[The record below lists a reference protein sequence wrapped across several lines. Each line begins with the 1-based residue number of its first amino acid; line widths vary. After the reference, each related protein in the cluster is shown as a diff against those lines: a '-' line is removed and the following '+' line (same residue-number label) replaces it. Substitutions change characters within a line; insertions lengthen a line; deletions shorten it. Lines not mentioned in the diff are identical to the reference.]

1 MRPVRLEIEGLRS
14 FRARQVIDFTG
25 RDYVAVIGD
34 TGAGKSSILEAMTF
48 ALFGRTTFSGQAHQE
63 LMNASSTSLR
73 VVFTFDVGGDRW
85 EATRTLRR
93 SGKGVVATGPVSLE
107 HLAADGSVIEKL
119 DRARDLTAKVEAV
132 LGLDVEAFLRT
143 VVLPQGQFSRLLVDD
158 DQKQRSSVLRQIWR
172 TDELTAAGEMADAA
186 LRELGPLQGRVA
198 QALAAEP
205 EDPMSHLAALDA
217 AADRCATTLA
227 EVRARQTTA
236 ADAAQT
242 LGASAREIER
252 ADAVLVELSKWDA
265 TTSARTVRELV
276 SAAARTDRAQRE
288 ITVALDE
295 LDKARTAIPG
305 DEDGYQ
311 AGEITTFSLLLQ
323 QLPGLVRQREQAT
336 AAAVAAGEDVA
347 ELRSRVDAATRAD
360 REVRDRMAALTADGA
375 ALAVALEAASARHLA
390 ARAALDS
397 ARTARESARTARA
410 TAESVER
417 SVAEETAA
425 LAGAGSA
432 LEQAQRH
439 CATTRE
445 VLDTAR
451 RASAAAAA
459 AHGLQAGD
467 ACPVCDRPLAE
478 RWAAP
483 PAPALDAGLKDHA
496 HAEDRLSAA
505 KEAFIRVEG
514 RLRAARDAAH
524 GAAGALARALV
535 AEQAAAD
542 ELERELGQPVDPD
555 RSDAELLADLT
566 GSVEA
571 ARAAVRAHEDLSD
584 GARAAE
590 VAQRAARAGAEA
602 SLHAK
607 QAELAGIE
615 RRREEAIQAVGEHL
629 DGLPVALRPAGDDL
643 VADIDRAMRLLVE
656 RRQVLESREAERR
669 RIGRDAEQ
677 LRARRQDLE
686 QARRAQVD
694 EPASALWTAVVAR
707 IGVLERSAADL
718 GAVAPPVAAGRPPPI
733 SELPA
738 LVEQVS
744 AATEQLVASAH
755 AASASARSTADH
767 AAGVL
772 RTLAIEVGLPADDH
786 ERVVAAIAATVDDAT
801 FEERT
806 ARRAAEA
813 FRNRLP
819 ALTALMGAAADLDA
833 RVLALADLAAALRDG
848 AFPKWLTLRRS
859 RRLLVHASRLLS
871 EITADRFAFADL
883 DDADSQWFV
892 FDRDHGQPR
901 SPSSLSGGEKFVA
914 SLALALGMVE
924 MMGRQGDRIGSL
936 FLDEGFGALDRTN
949 LDAAVEAL
957 ASVAATGR
965 MVAVITH
972 LRAVAEQI
980 DDVLSVTGEPT
991 GTRVEWLD
999 ASARSALSERELS
1012 VRGGLLE

>member
-25 RDYVAVIGD
+25 RDYIAVIGD

-93 SGKGVVATGPVSLE
+93 SGKGVVGTGPVSLE

-172 TDELTAAGEMADAA
+172 TDELTAAGEMADVA
-186 LRELGPLQGRVA
+186 LRDLGPLQGRVA

-205 EDPMSHLAALDA
+205 EDPVSYLAALDA
-217 AADRCATTLA
+217 AAGRCASMLA
-227 EVRARQTTA
+227 EARARQTTA
-236 ADAAQT
+236 TEAAQT
-242 LGASAREIER
+242 LGASERETER

-265 TTSARTVRELV
+265 VTSARTVSELV
-276 SAAARTDRAQRE
+276 VAAARSDRALRE

-295 LDKARTAIPG
+295 LDKAKAAIPG

-311 AGEITTFSLLLQ
+311 AAEITTFSLLLQ

-336 AAAVAAGEDVA
+336 AAAVAAGTEMA
-347 ELRSRVDAATRAD
+347 ELRSRVEAATRAD
-360 REVRDRMAALTADGA
+360 RELQDRVAALTADGA
-375 ALAVALEAASARHLA
+375 ALAAAAEAAAARHLA

-397 ARTARESARTARA
+397 ARAARESARTARA
-410 TAESVER
+410 TAESAER
-417 SVAEETAA
+417 SIGEETAA

-432 LEQAQRH
+432 LEKAQRH
-439 CATTRE
+439 CTATRE
-445 VLDTAR
+445 VLNAAR

-478 RWAAP
+478 GWAAP
-483 PAPALDAGLKDHA
+483 TAPALDAGLKDHA
-496 HAEDRLSAA
+496 DAEDRLNAA

-514 RLRAARDAAH
+514 RVRGAQDAAQV
-524 GAAGALARALV
+524 AAGALARAV
-535 AEQAAAD
+535 AAERAAAD
-542 ELERELGQPVDPD
+542 ELEREFGQPVDPG
-555 RSDAELLADLT
+555 RSDGALLADID
-566 GSVEA
+566 GRVER
-571 ARAAVRAHEDLSD
+571 ARAALRAHEDLSE
-584 GARAAE
+584 GVRAAE
-590 VAQRAARAGAEA
+590 VAQRAERARAEA

-607 QAELAGIE
+607 QVEWAGIE
-615 RRREEAIQAVGEHL
+615 RRREEAIQAVGAHL
-629 DGLPVALRPAGDDL
+629 DGLPLDLRPVGDDL
-643 VADIDRAMRLLVE
+643 VADIDRAVTLLTE
-656 RRQVLESREAERR
+656 RRQVLDSREAERQ
-669 RIGRDAEQ
+669 RIGREAEQ
-677 LRARRQDLE
+677 LRGRRQELE
-686 QARRAQVD
+686 QESRIAVD

-707 IGVLERSAADL
+707 VGVLERCAADL
-718 GAVAPPVAAGRPPPI
+718 GAVAPPVAADRRPPI
-733 SELPA
+733 SQLSA

-744 AATEQLVASAH
+744 AATTQLVVSAQV
-755 AASASARSTADH
+755 ASASARTTAIH

-772 RTLAIEVGLPADDH
+772 RALADEIGLPADDD
-786 ERVVAAIAATVDDAT
+786 ERVVAAIAVTVEDAT

-813 FRNRLP
+813 FRSRLP
-819 ALTALMGAAADLDA
+819 ALTALKGAATELDA

-883 DDADSQWFV
+883 DDAESQWFV

-980 DDVLSVTGEPT
+980 DDVLSVTGEAT